1 MEKLFKYINP
11 KKAIDIGANIGNFTR
26 QLIHRNPHCRVVM
39 VEANPSCDSYLR
51 LLNIPYEMVALSDK
65 EGFADLY
72 IETIDPIATG
82 ASLYK
87 ENTDWYSDGKY
98 NTITVPTKTLDNC
111 DYFNGES
118 IDLIKI
124 DVQGAELDILNGGEK
139 TIKNT
144 KYVLSEVSLVEY
156 NEGAP
161 LIGDVIDKM
170 KEYGFNMLDIIE
182 YHSFPTLY
190 KGAIF
195 QIDILFENSRFLKTN
210 NKSLP
215 L

>member
-1 MEKLFKYINP
+1 MPVSKLYSQSNP
-11 KKAIDIGANIGNFTR
+11 NLKDFAISHTHTVFSNAFFISAT
-26 QLIHRNPHCRVVM
+26 L
-39 VEANPSCDSYLR
+39 
-51 LLNIPYEMVALSDK
+51 
-65 EGFADLY
+65 
-72 IETIDPIATG
+72 ATG

-98 NTITVPTKTLDNC
+98 KTITVPTKTLDNC